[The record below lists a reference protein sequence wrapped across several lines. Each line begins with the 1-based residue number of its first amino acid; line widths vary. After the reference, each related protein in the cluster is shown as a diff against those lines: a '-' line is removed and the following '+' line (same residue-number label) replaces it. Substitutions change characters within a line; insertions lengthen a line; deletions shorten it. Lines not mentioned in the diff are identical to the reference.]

1 MGVSKAILDEPFSL
15 GGELGGDDPGARTDY
30 AGGGSQVTQV
40 QSGELVQRVVK
51 SQRTDAAQETT
62 S

>member
-1 MGVSKAILDEPFSL
+1 VGVSKAILDEPFSL

-40 QSGELVQRVVK
+40 QSGELAQRVVK
-51 SQRTDAAQETT
+51 
-62 S
+62 